1 VSAPERGASPAR
13 RAETPVAAVPV
24 SPVGP
29 EGIRLRAKL
38 PKVMRLSPKA
48 LAILVSI
55 SCLAIGGALW
65 WGLRTTPPE
74 AAENVYESENANRSE
89 LVTGGPADY
98 SKAPKI
104 DELRLGDA
112 GGPDLAAPQNGETV
126 PLPLSGPPVDPG
138 IAAAEQARSR
148 AAQEREAARASRL
161 FLGGGV
167 AAENPLSD
175 EPPSPPSAAPAAA
188 GPPNRRRAFLS
199 RSSARAVESTARVVE
214 VASPNIVQA
223 GSVIPAAL
231 ITGIRSDLPGQIT
244 AQVTQNVYDSPT
256 GRILLIP
263 QGARLIGEYDSE
275 IIAGQSR
282 VLLAWDRLILPGGR
296 SISLDRLP
304 GADAAGMAG
313 LADRTNY
320 HWGHMLKAALI
331 STLLGV
337 GADLGDNSEDR
348 VIRALRS
355 GGQETVNETGR
366 QIVERQLGIPPTLT
380 IHPGFT
386 LRVIVTRDIIFD
398 PAPQEASI

>member
-1 VSAPERGASPAR
+1 VSAPEREASPAHG
-13 RAETPVAAVPV
+13 AEMPLAAGPV
-24 SPVGP
+24 SPAGP
-29 EGIRLRAKL
+29 ERLRLRAKL

-48 LAILVSI
+48 LAVLGSI

-65 WGLRTTPPE
+65 WGLRTSPLE

-112 GGPDLAAPQNGETV
+112 GGTKLAARQNGETV
-126 PLPLSGPPVDPG
+126 PLPLSGPPADPG
-138 IAAAEQARSR
+138 IAATEQARAR

-161 FLGGGV
+161 FLGGAV
-167 AAENPLSD
+167 AAENPLSG
-175 EPPSPPSAAPAAA
+175 EPPSSPSAAQAAA
-188 GPPNRRRAFLS
+188 GPPARRRGLLS
-199 RSSARAVESTARVVE
+199 GSSARAMESPARVVE
-214 VASPNIVQA
+214 VASPNVLQA

-231 ITGIRSDLPGQIT
+231 ITGIRSDLPGQIS

-263 QGARLIGEYDSE
+263 QGARLIGAYDSE
-275 IIAGQSR
+275 ITTGQSR
-282 VLLAWDRLILPGGR
+282 VLLVWDRLILPGGR
-296 SISLDRLP
+296 SIALDQLP

-313 LADRTNY
+313 LADRTDY
-320 HWGHMLKAALI
+320 HWGHILKAALV

-337 GADLGDNSEDR
+337 GADLGDSSEDR
-348 VIRALRS
+348 VIRALRN

-366 QIVERQLGIPPTLT
+366 QIVERQLGVPPTLT
-380 IHPGFT
+380 IRPGFT

-398 PAPQEASI
+398 PAPQESRT

>member
-1 VSAPERGASPAR
+1 M
-13 RAETPVAAVPV
+13 PVAASAV
-24 SPVGP
+24 SPAGP
-29 EGIRLRAKL
+29 ERLRLRAEL

-48 LAILVSI
+48 LAALGSL

-65 WGLRTTPPE
+65 WGLRTPPPE
-74 AAENVYESENANRSE
+74 AAENAYESENANRSE

-112 GGPDLAAPQNGETV
+112 GGADLAARLNGETV
-126 PLPLSGPPVDPG
+126 RLPRSGPPTDPG
-138 IAAAEQARSR
+138 LATAEQAQSR
-148 AAQEREAARASRL
+148 AAQEREAAHASRL
-161 FLGGGV
+161 FLSSAV
-167 AAENPLSD
+167 AAETPMSG
-175 EPPSPPSAAPAAA
+175 EPPSPPSAAPAVA

-199 RSSARAVESTARVVE
+199 GSGARAMESAARVVE
-214 VASPNIVQA
+214 VASPNVLQA
-223 GSVIPAAL
+223 GSVISAAL
-231 ITGIRSDLPGQIT
+231 VTGIRSDLPGQIT
-244 AQVTQNVYDSPT
+244 AQVTQNIYDSPT

-275 IIAGQSR
+275 ISAGQSR

-296 SISLDRLP
+296 SIALDRLP

-313 LADRTNY
+313 LADRTDY
-320 HWGHMLKAALI
+320 HWGHMLKAAFA

-337 GADLGDNSEDR
+337 GAELGDSSEDR
-348 VIRALRS
+348 VIRALRN
-355 GGQETVNETGR
+355 GGQEAVNETGR

-380 IHPGFT
+380 IRPGFT

-398 PAPQEASI
+398 PAPQESRT